1 MIKKYTLAGLAG
13 VAGAALAAGSPA
25 VAADLSMPTKA
36 PIMAP
41 APDFSWSGCYVGGH
55 VGWGWGKAKS
65 SDGATSSPVIDLSGL
80 GRTAGVDTSGAIFGG
95 QLGCNYQFS
104 SNWVIGVEGSI
115 AGADINGRD
124 VSPFSFGQTTLQT
137 KTDWLASAT
146 ARLGYTWGQ
155 TLLYVKGG
163 GAWAHSKSTLELSG
177 YSNSSVDQTRSGW
190 TVGAGLEW
198 AFGSN
203 WSTFVEYDHYFF
215 NSKSANVNFPV
226 NPFFSFNAP
235 INFKQDIDT
244 VKIGVNYRFG
254 GGSVVA
260 KY

>member
-1 MIKKYTLAGLAG
+1 MIKKHTLAGMAG
-13 VAGAALAAGSPA
+13 VAGAALAVGSPA

-41 APDFSWSGCYVGGH
+41 APYFSWTGCYVGAQ
-55 VGWGWGKAKS
+55 VGWGWGKSKFTDTPGFS
-65 SDGATSSPVIDLSGL
+65 SIDFSGF
-80 GRTAGVDTSGAIFGG
+80 GRTAGVDASGATFGG

-104 SNWVIGVEGSI
+104 SNWVIGVEGMFS
-115 AGADINGRD
+115 GADINGRD
-124 VSPFSFGQTTLQT
+124 VDPYSFGTATLQT

-155 TLLYVKGG
+155 TLFYVKGG
-163 GAWAHSKSTLELSG
+163 AAWAHNKSMLEFTG
-177 YSNSSVDQTRSGW
+177 YTSSSVDHTRSGW

-215 NSKSANVNFPV
+215 GSKTVNFNFAVAPGVSFVTPV
-226 NPFFSFNAP
+226 D
-235 INFKQDIDT
+235 FKQDIDV

-254 GGSVVA
+254 GSPVVA

>member
-1 MIKKYTLAGLAG
+1 MIKKHTLAGMAG
-13 VAGAALAAGSPA
+13 VAGAALAVGSPA
-25 VAADLSMPTKA
+25 IAADLSMPTKA

-41 APDFSWSGCYVGGH
+41 APYFSWSGCYAGAH
-55 VGWGWGKAKS
+55 IGWGWGKAKFADSVASQS
-65 SDGATSSPVIDLSGL
+65 SIDFSGF
-80 GRTAGVDTSGAIFGG
+80 GRTAGVNSSGAIFGG

-104 SNWVIGVEGSI
+104 SNWVIGVEGMV

-124 VSPFSFGQTTLQT
+124 VDPFSFGNLTLQT

-155 TLLYVKGG
+155 TLFYVKGG
-163 GAWAHSKSTLELSG
+163 GAWAHNKSLLEFSG
-177 YSNSSVDQTRSGW
+177 YSATSSVDHTRSGW
-190 TVGAGLEW
+190 TVGAGVEW

-203 WSTFVEYDHYFF
+203 WSTFVEYDHYGFG
-215 NSKSANVNFPV
+215 SKTVNFAFPGGFV
-226 NPFFSFNAP
+226 TSVD
-235 INFKQDIDT
+235 FKQDIDT

-254 GGSVVA
+254 GSPVVA